1 MLFRAKCASAKLLFR
16 DLYAVLIVKEFVTN
30 EYKSYIT
37 IDFLI
42 SENKKISPIEVKSSN
57 YTTHSSLDKF
67 KKKFSSKIENSYILY
82 SKDVMIKDGIIH
94 LPFYMALFL

>member
-1 MLFRAKCASAKLLFR
+1 MLFRDF
-16 DLYAVLIVKEFVTN
+16 YAVLIVKEFVNN

-42 SENKKISPIEVKSSN
+42 LENKKISPIEAKLSN

-82 SKDVMIKDGIIH
+82 SKDAMI
-94 LPFYMALFL
+94 